1 MKKKKMSKNKLT
13 EYIHELSGKSYKE
26 TRQICKA
33 AKWDEA
39 IAVAMAMTLTFDQAI
54 EFIASG
60 FNSLT
65 RAINEMGEAFRKA
78 MNNAGSAIQT
88 LADSMRQSAENMIQ
102 NDT

>member
-39 IAVAMAMTLTFDQAI
+39 TAVAMALNFDQEMI
-54 EFIASG
+54 EFIASV

-65 RAINEMGEAFRKA
+65 RAINEMGEAFWKA
-78 MNNAGSAIQT
+78 MNDVGSAIQT
-88 LADSMRQSAENMIQ
+88 LADSMRQFAENMIQ